1 MKIIGII
8 CMIIGLTCGIVHAI
22 DGNAFETL
30 TAVTVFI
37 CGLVTVLTD
46 WR

>member
-1 MKIIGII
+1 
-8 CMIIGLTCGIVHAI
+8 MIIGLTFGIVHVI
-22 DGNAFETL
+22 DRNAFGIL

>member
-1 MKIIGII
+1 
-8 CMIIGLTCGIVHAI
+8 MIIGLTFGIVHVI
-22 DGNAFETL
+22 DGNAFGIL